1 MVHKS
6 PCSRGLVY
14 MPPTKSNPSSPKE
27 VSARLQALWWLV
39 AVSKDGRSVNDLL
52 ANHETYLVSTG
63 EVAFAKQLLFGSLRY
78 FHQMTAI
85 LDQLLKKPL
94 KQKDTDIFAILIL
107 GVYQLRYL
115 SVPDHAALSQSVE
128 LTRKVNKSWASG
140 FVNGVLRNYQR
151 QTKEIDEKLAQAK
164 TYRYSHPNW
173 IINQLESDWPA
184 NAAAILDANNQRAP
198 MTLRVN
204 QQKIGIEDYQQE
216 LVAEG
221 LSSTKHPIA
230 IDALILDT
238 PCDVG
243 KLPGFAAGLV
253 TLQDAAAQLTVEL
266 MDLQDGQRVLDG
278 CASPGGKTTH
288 ILQRTKGVHLTS
300 VEMSKQRMV
309 KIEQTLQRLGMHSNL
324 YCADIL
330 DTDSWWDGE
339 LFDRILIDVPCS
351 ASGVIRRNPDIKI
364 HRKKLDLAKLVSLQA
379 DILNS
384 CWELLK
390 PGGRLVYAT
399 CSVFKSENEQ
409 QIEKFLAKQQAETV
423 LFPATIH
430 SALTGTQMSKLDL
443 VNACSIGY
451 QIFPGEENMDGFY
464 LCGLEKDKI
473 S

>member
-1 MVHKS
+1 M
-6 PCSRGLVY
+6 
-14 MPPTKSNPSSPKE
+14 PSSKSKPSSTKA

-52 ANHETYLVSTG
+52 ANRDDYLVSSA

-78 FHQMTAI
+78 FHQMKAI
-85 LDQLLKKPL
+85 LDQLLNKPL
-94 KQKDTDIFAILIL
+94 KQKDSDIFAILVL

-151 QTKEIDEKLAQAK
+151 QIKEIDEKLAQAK

-184 NAAAILDANNQRAP
+184 HAASILDANNQRAP

-204 QQKIGIEDYQQE
+204 QQKISIDNYQQKLE
-216 LVAEG
+216 QEG
-221 LSSTKHPIA
+221 LSSTTHA
-230 IDALILDT
+230 LATDALILDA
-238 PCDVG
+238 PCDVS
-243 KLPGFAAGLV
+243 KLPGFDTGLV
-253 TLQDAAAQLTVEL
+253 TLQDAAAQLTVDL

-288 ILQRTKGVHLTS
+288 ILQRTKDVHLTS
-300 VEMSKQRMV
+300 VEMSKHRMA

-324 YCADIL
+324 YCSDIL
-330 DTDSWWDGE
+330 DLNNWWDGE

-364 HRKKLDLAKLVSLQA
+364 HRKKPDLTKLVSLQA
-379 DILNS
+379 DILKT

-399 CSVFKSENEQ
+399 CSIFKAENEQ
-409 QIEKFLAKQQAETV
+409 QIQEFIAQQPAEIV
-423 LFPATIH
+423 LFPAAIH
-430 SALTGTQMSKLDL
+430 SALSGTQMTRSDPANSFS
-443 VNACSIGY
+443 VGY
-451 QIFPGEENMDGFY
+451 QIFPGDENMDGFY
-464 LCGLEKDKI
+464 LCGLEKK
-473 S
+473 